1 MINPQELLQL
11 ISIKPEEIKIIETTA
26 RTTVQITCPDNRV
39 FEGPKG
45 APIEAFVRA
54 AYPENTPPII
64 ACMVNNQIR
73 ELTYHA
79 LTDLTVEPITLA
91 QSDGLRIYRRS
102 LSLLLVAAA
111 EELFPGIRI
120 IIGYGLNFGAF
131 YFEIDNHAPLTQK
144 DLSRLKNR
152 MQELVDN
159 DLPIHKER
167 MPVEE
172 ASQYFAQKGWHDKI
186 RLLQTRHKDYLT
198 LYTLHTTKDYMQGY
212 MVPSTGYLKLFDVTH
227 YGDGYVLQ
235 YPLRTQYDALQA
247 PVAYPKLVAVFDE
260 YRDWMRALD
269 VYDVGKL
276 NVICN
281 TPKMQELILVS
292 EALHEQRIAQIAT
305 TIDQKRDQIRLISVS
320 GPSSSGKTTFAKR
333 LAIQL
338 RAHGRRLMT
347 LSLDNF
353 FINRQETP
361 RDEEGDYDY
370 ESLYALDLQ
379 LFNSILSKLIKGQE
393 ATLPKYNFYTG
404 MRELGE
410 TLSISQDTLIIV
422 EGIHGLNPELVTAI
436 SQQQIFRVYVSALT
450 QLNLDHHNRVP
461 TTDTRLL
468 RRIVRDAAHR
478 GYIAADTITRWP
490 KVRRGEHKW
499 IFPYQENAD
508 ILFNSALVYELAV
521 LKPLAE
527 PLLLQIEPG
536 RPPHREAKRLLSFLQ
551 WFQPLQNNDVI
562 PDNSILREF
571 MGGSIL
577 RDYTP

>member
-1 MINPQELLQL
+1 MINPQELPQL
-11 ISIKPEEIKIIETTA
+11 IPIKPEELKITETTA
-26 RTTVQITCPDNRV
+26 RTTVQIACPDGRV

-45 APIEAFVRA
+45 APIEAFVKV

-64 ACMVNNQIR
+64 ACLVNNQIR

-144 DLSRLKNR
+144 DLSCLRDR
-152 MQELVDN
+152 MQELVDA

-172 ASQYFAQKGWHDKI
+172 ASQYFSQKGWHDKI

-235 YPLRTQYDALQA
+235 YPLRTHYDTLQA
-247 PVAYPKLVAVFDE
+247 PVTYPKLVAVFDE

-305 TIDQKRDQIRLISVS
+305 SIDKKRDQIHLISVS

-353 FINRQETP
+353 FINRHETP
-361 RDEEGDYDY
+361 RDEEGDHDY

-379 LFNSILSKLIKGQE
+379 LFNTILSKLINGRE
-393 ATLPKYNFYTG
+393 VTLPKYNFYTG
-404 MRELGE
+404 LREWGE

-436 SQQQIFRVYVSALT
+436 PQKQIFRVYVSALT

-478 GYIAADTITRWP
+478 GYTAADTITRWP

-499 IFPYQENAD
+499 IFLYQENAD

-536 RPPHREAKRLLSFLQ
+536 KPPHREAKRLLSFLQ

-571 MGGSIL
+571 IGGSIL

>member
-1 MINPQELLQL
+1 MINPQELPQL

>member
-1 MINPQELLQL
+1 MINPQELPQL
-11 ISIKPEEIKIIETTA
+11 IPIKPEENKIIETTA

-152 MQELVDN
+152 MQELVDT

-235 YPLRTQYDALQA
+235 YPLRTQYDTLQA

-353 FINRQETP
+353 FINRHETP

-436 SQQQIFRVYVSALT
+436 PQKQIFRVYVSALT